1 MHTVSPLLATDH
13 IRELRAEADASRL
26 ASNTG
31 GRDTTWRRR
40 LGSAARRLSVA
51 LSDLAVRLDPGAAP
65 LLRA

>member
-1 MHTVSPLLATDH
+1 MHTISLLLTADH

-26 ASNTG
+26 ASTAG
-31 GRDTTWRRR
+31 GRDTTLRRR

-51 LSDLAVRLDPGAAP
+51 LSELAVRLDPGAAP